1 MIMGTM
7 VDFAYRFEGRSG
19 EIEQAR
25 AAIEAF
31 QAETADFSGNGDCEF
46 GQKPKLEDD
55 GAMTWHCYSTRQVN
69 DFDDA
74 IVSLT
79 AVSSL
84 RCIAYWGCT
93 DGYSAAGLNRFE
105 NGAEFTDGEW
115 EADIGLNAA
124 LAIRNLSV
132 SSSVE
137 CLLVL
142 VEALHVASRDGWD
155 EDDYPWLLKAEVIAQ
170 AIMAALASHPN
181 LVDAKL
187 VSKALVEMKDALEN
201 VRESLKEFAGYD
213 ASSLQEIDGLL
224 SIIEGWEIGRAVLEA
239 ACGKKRGFAI

>member
-1 MIMGTM
+1 MGTM

-25 AAIEAF
+25 AAIDAF
-31 QAETADFSGNGDCEF
+31 QAENAAASGNGDHDFRFEPTL
-46 GQKPKLEDD
+46 GHD
-55 GAMTWHCYSTRQVN
+55 GAMNWHCFSTRHVN
-69 DFDDA
+69 DFEDA

-79 AVSSL
+79 ALSSL

-93 DGYSAAGLNRFE
+93 DGCSAAGLNCFE
-105 NGAEFTDGEW
+105 NGAEFADGEW

-142 VEALHVASRDGWD
+142 VEALHVAVHDGWE
-155 EDDYPWLLKAEVIAQ
+155 EDDHPWLLKAEVIAR
-170 AIMAALASHPN
+170 AIMAALASHAN

-187 VSKALVEMKDALEN
+187 VSKALVEVKNALEN
-201 VRESLKEFAGYD
+201 VRESLKELAGFD
-213 ASSLQEIDGLL
+213 ATNLQEIDGLL
-224 SIIEGWEIGRAVLEA
+224 SIIEGWEIGRAVREA
-239 ACGKKRGFAI
+239 AWGKKRGFAI

>member
-1 MIMGTM
+1 MGTM
-7 VDFAYRFEGRSG
+7 VDFAYRFEGRSD
-19 EIEQAR
+19 EIKQAR

-31 QAETADFSGNGDCEF
+31 QVETADFSGNGDCEF
-46 GQKPKLEDD
+46 GQKPTMADD
-55 GAMTWHCYSTRQVN
+55 GGMTWHCYSTRHVN
-69 DFDDA
+69 DFEAA

-155 EDDYPWLLKAEVIAQ
+155 EDDYPWLLKADVIAR
-170 AIMAALASHPN
+170 AMLAALASHPN
-181 LVDAKL
+181 LADSKL
-187 VSKALVEMKDALEN
+187 VAEALVDMKNALED
-201 VRESLKEFAGYD
+201 VRESLKELAGYD
-213 ASSLQEIDGLL
+213 ASRLQEIDGLL
-224 SIIEGWEIGRAVLEA
+224 SIIEGWEIGRAVPEA
-239 ACGKKRGFAI
+239 APGKKRGFSI